1 MMNIKKKIM
10 VIFAT
15 GIMAFSASPFVLAAT
30 PVPANNTQQA
40 EQVDTTQ
47 QDTANQNNTANQNTQ
62 AQIPAAG
69 NAQTQTDTSTQ
80 VSNKKYLSKG
90 WAVFWF
96 IFTIIINA
104 IISFWIGNRF
114 YKLSKKDNHLSFE
127 IRALRKDIEEKF
139 VNNVGGFSEQEVD
152 IKNLNESLAL
162 DDEGLKPTAKQP
174 VLNEVSA
181 EEEAR
186 FRRWEEAQSKPR
198 KERVKPK
205 SVLKEEFD
213 EELDDVKKIKRKN
226 YQPKRNPSEDFED
239 EKENEKSESVDMDAT
254 REIKLKGEGVKSKA
268 KELLGDIFP
277 FKEDLNKVGKP
288 WLVYCQK
295 DSRRTGFFEK
305 KGAVMDLKDV
315 QPYIEDKV
323 CMVTGGG
330 GSIGSEIVRSLS
342 KLNAEKIVIVDIYEN
357 GAYSVKCE
365 VGDKVTVEIA
375 SVRDY
380 EKMDCIMNKYRPDIV
395 FHAAAHKHV
404 PFMELSPEEAVKNNV
419 KGTETV
425 ANLAEKYNTDNF
437 VLISTDKADAPISV
451 MGAS

>member
-30 PVPANNTQQA
+30 PAPANNTQQA
-40 EQVDTTQ
+40 EQVDTTK
-47 QDTANQNNTANQNTQ
+47 QNTQ

-69 NAQTQTDTSTQ
+69 NVQTQTDNSTQ

-174 VLNEVSA
+174 ALNEVSA

-198 KERVKPK
+198 NERVKPK

-239 EKENEKSESVDMDAT
+239 EKENEKSEKV
-254 REIKLKGEGVKSKA
+254 
-268 KELLGDIFP
+268 DIFGYRKS
-277 FKEDLNKVGKP
+277 F
-288 WLVYCQK
+288 Y
-295 DSRRTGFFEK
+295 
-305 KGAVMDLKDV
+305 
-315 QPYIEDKV
+315 
-323 CMVTGGG
+323 
-330 GSIGSEIVRSLS
+330 S
-342 KLNAEKIVIVDIYEN
+342 K
-357 GAYSVKCE
+357 
-365 VGDKVTVEIA
+365 
-375 SVRDY
+375 
-380 EKMDCIMNKYRPDIV
+380 
-395 FHAAAHKHV
+395 
-404 PFMELSPEEAVKNNV
+404 
-419 KGTETV
+419 
-425 ANLAEKYNTDNF
+425 
-437 VLISTDKADAPISV
+437 
-451 MGAS
+451 

>member
-30 PVPANNTQQA
+30 PAPANNTQQA
-40 EQVDTTQ
+40 EQVDTTK

-69 NAQTQTDTSTQ
+69 NVQTQTDNSTQ

-114 YKLSKKDNHLSFE
+114 YKLSKKDNHLSF
-127 IRALRKDIEEKF
+127 
-139 VNNVGGFSEQEVD
+139 
-152 IKNLNESLAL
+152 
-162 DDEGLKPTAKQP
+162 

-277 FKEDLNKVGKP
+277 FKED
-288 WLVYCQK
+288 
-295 DSRRTGFFEK
+295 
-305 KGAVMDLKDV
+305 
-315 QPYIEDKV
+315 
-323 CMVTGGG
+323 
-330 GSIGSEIVRSLS
+330 
-342 KLNAEKIVIVDIYEN
+342 
-357 GAYSVKCE
+357 
-365 VGDKVTVEIA
+365 
-375 SVRDY
+375 
-380 EKMDCIMNKYRPDIV
+380 
-395 FHAAAHKHV
+395 
-404 PFMELSPEEAVKNNV
+404 
-419 KGTETV
+419 
-425 ANLAEKYNTDNF
+425 
-437 VLISTDKADAPISV
+437 
-451 MGAS
+451 